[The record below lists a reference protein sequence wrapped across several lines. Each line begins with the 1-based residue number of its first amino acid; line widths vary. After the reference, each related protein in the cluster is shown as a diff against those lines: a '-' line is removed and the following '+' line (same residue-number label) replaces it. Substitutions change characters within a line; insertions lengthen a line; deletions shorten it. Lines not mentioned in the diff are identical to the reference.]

1 MSSNFKKAIILGGSK
16 GLGKSIALNLKE
28 IKYKI
33 VSCSRKDIDT
43 SNLNSVENF
52 IKKNKFADVIVL
64 NSGGPPPIK
73 FQNINV
79 NDWKKYF
86 NQLFLSYF
94 LILNKIK
101 VKKNGYVFYLSS
113 SIIKEPGNSLII
125 SSALRAAM
133 SSLLKSYSITSSK
146 NNISVINIAPGP
158 FKTNRVK
165 ELVKNLKK
173 FEKTLPSGKIGNPNE
188 IGKFV
193 RFIVEN
199 RIRYITGSTVYFDG
213 NLNKSFI

>member
-73 FQNINV
+73 FQDINV